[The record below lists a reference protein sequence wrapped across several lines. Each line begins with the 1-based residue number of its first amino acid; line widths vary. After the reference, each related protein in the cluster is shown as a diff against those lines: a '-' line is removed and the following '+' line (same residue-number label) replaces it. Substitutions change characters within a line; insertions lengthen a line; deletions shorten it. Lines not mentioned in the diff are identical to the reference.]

1 MSNIY
6 RNNLGYGNNS
16 LRNFSRVNFGIP
28 ICLFLLGVTGIL
40 MLFSISGGEFTG
52 LVSNHLNRLLVGF
65 CFFLFFATI
74 SFRILR
80 IFSPVFYVLIL
91 LMLIWLL
98 VFENSSVSRWINIG
112 TTSFQPSEF
121 LKIILIITLASYYS
135 FFGEKNSKKLRYNI
149 LPILSI

>member
-52 LVSNHLNRLLVGF
+52 LVSNHLNRLLEG
-65 CFFLFFATI
+65 
-74 SFRILR
+74 
-80 IFSPVFYVLIL
+80 Y
-91 LMLIWLL
+91 
-98 VFENSSVSRWINIG
+98 E
-112 TTSFQPSEF
+112 
-121 LKIILIITLASYYS
+121 
-135 FFGEKNSKKLRYNI
+135 
-149 LPILSI
+149 